1 MVEVNYGFDRIN
13 KSIFIWHEKFV
24 GPFNMSSTH
33 YHDAYEIYYIV
44 EGERYYFIKDR
55 TYHLKQG
62 DLVLINIGELH
73 RTIDA
78 GVPRHERILINFKKD
93 FISSFLEDINDID
106 LTSSFQQQTSL
117 LKFNLSQQN
126 MVQNILFKI
135 VNENKNNFKGS
146 DTFIKLLLLE
156 LLLLVYRQYEKTPA
170 IYSEYPNPIYKKMSE
185 IAIYINNN
193 YMEKINLR
201 SLSANFFISPYYLS
215 RTFKEVTG
223 FNFSE
228 YLNNV
233 RAKEARRLLT
243 ESEFNITEITE
254 KVGFESTTHFGR
266 VFKAIT
272 GVSPLKYRKSAAQNL

>member
-1 MVEVNYGFDRIN
+1 MVNVNYGFDKIN
-13 KSIFIWHEKFV
+13 NSILIWQEKFIE
-24 GPFNMSSTH
+24 PFNMSSTH
-33 YHDAYEIYYIV
+33 YHDAFEIYYIV

-78 GVPRHERILINFKKD
+78 GVSKHERILINFKKD
-93 FISSFLEDINDID
+93 FISPFLSEVKDID
-106 LTSSFQQQTSL
+106 LMASFTQQTSL

-126 MVQNILFKI
+126 VVQNILFKI
-135 VNENKNNFKGS
+135 VSESKTNLKGS
-146 DTFIKLLLLE
+146 DTFIKILLLE
-156 LLLLVYRQYEKTPA
+156 LLLIIHRQYDKTSTL
-170 IYSEYPNPIYKKMSE
+170 YSEHPNPIYKKMSE

-193 YMEKINLR
+193 YMEKISLN
-201 SLSANFFISPYYLS
+201 SLSADFFISPYYLS
-215 RTFKEVTG
+215 RTFKDVTG

-243 ESEFNITEITE
+243 ETSTNITEIAE
-254 KVGFESTTHFGR
+254 KVGFESSTHFGR
-266 VFKAIT
+266 VFKSIT
-272 GVSPLKYRKSAAQNL
+272 GLSPLKYRKTAL